1 MKTGIVRLPHFRGV
15 KQCKR
20 MVVLRGF
27 NLIISALFGL
37 VIHHDPCEDEP
48 GYVLWYLAYD
58 FLWNSL
64 RKLGGVKHPLENGCS
79 SWMTLNHCPMEKWVV
94 KSPFPIH

>member
-1 MKTGIVRLPHFRGV
+1 MAGGLAVAVVVACDGGEVKTGIIRLPHFRGV

-27 NLIISALFGL
+27 NLIISAFFGL

-48 GYVLWYLAYD
+48 GYVLWYLVYD
-58 FLWNSL
+58 FSL
-64 RKLGGVKHPLENGCS
+64 NHYHGKWVEITISHPLK
-79 SWMTLNHCPMEKWVV
+79 MVV
-94 KSPFPIH
+94 